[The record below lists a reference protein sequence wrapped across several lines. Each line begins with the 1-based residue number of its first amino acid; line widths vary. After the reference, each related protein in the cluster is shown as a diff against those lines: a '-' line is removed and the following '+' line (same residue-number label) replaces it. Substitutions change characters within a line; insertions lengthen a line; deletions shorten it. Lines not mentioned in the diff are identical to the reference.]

1 MFLPSQS
8 SDYPPTPL
16 AIEDASILFSPEAGG
31 EAYFQL
37 DGTVGYSNTP
47 ANTSHIVLQLN

>member
-16 AIEDASILFSPEAGG
+16 AIEDASILFAPEAGG

-37 DGTVGYSNTP
+37 DGAVGYSNTFV
-47 ANTSHIVLQLN
+47 NTSHIALQFN